1 MQTAQCERKPTQT
14 AQALFSAPFRLG
26 RDSLL
31 GEYKGFEVLN
41 GPGAMLS
48 LILVLILLVFAVKCE
63 SHHRRAPKS
72 VCLCVYLGELVVVL
86 LLLLH
91 LLCVQTMTGPR

>member
-1 MQTAQCERKPTQT
+1 MQTAQCERKLTQT

-72 VCLCVYLGELVVVL
+72 VCLCVFISASL
-86 LLLLH
+86 LLFFFSSSTS
-91 LLCVQTMTGPR
+91 CAFRP